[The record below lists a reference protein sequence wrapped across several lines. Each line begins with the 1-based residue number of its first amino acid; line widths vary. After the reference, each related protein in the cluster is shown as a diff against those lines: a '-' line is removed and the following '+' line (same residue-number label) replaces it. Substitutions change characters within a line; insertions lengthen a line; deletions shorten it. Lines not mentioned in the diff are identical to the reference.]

1 MTSSAR
7 GIVHPKLEL
16 PATLALALWDAAA
29 RTARAAVKA
38 VETRE
43 ARRAGRG
50 RTLRPGRTTPLW
62 NELVAAAR
70 PWLHRRGSK
79 AQLARILGVPRQ
91 RVHDALKADHACLDA
106 ERVLLLLCWIA
117 AREQGRELTA

>member
-1 MTSSAR
+1 M
-7 GIVHPKLEL
+7 EL
-16 PATLALALWDAAA
+16 PAALALALWDGAA
-29 RTARAAVKA
+29 RTARAAVKT
-38 VETRE
+38 VETRA
-43 ARRAGRG
+43 ARRTGRG

-91 RVHDALKADHACLDA
+91 RVHDCLKANRACLDA
-106 ERVLLLLCWIA
+106 ERALLLLCWIA